1 MSKDSILAV
10 QFLFT
15 MTHIQFIQN
24 QTNIAPKSIEATIK
38 LLSEDCTIP
47 FISRYRKDQTG
58 NLDEV
63 QIEAISKL
71 NKQFD
76 EIIKR
81 KESILKSIEEQN
93 ALSPEL
99 KSKIENSFDLQELED
114 FYLPYKKKKKTK
126 ADVARES
133 GLEPLAKIIMSQK
146 NEDIEFLASKY
157 LNENVKNE
165 DEALQ
170 GARDIIAEWINE
182 NIFIR
187 KNLRRLFQRKA
198 EITTKVVKTKKD
210 DEAAQKFSQYFDWA
224 EPISKAPSH
233 RLLAMLRA
241 EAEGFVKL
249 NVAIEKEEALDFI
262 EENIIKNKN
271 SDATEHL
278 ELAIKDSYKRL
289 LEPAISN
296 ETLQE
301 AKAKADIKAIDVF
314 SENLRQ
320 LLLAPPLGE
329 KRILAIDPGYR
340 TGCKVVCLDEK
351 GDLLNNETIYP
362 HAPQNDTAMAM
373 KKIRSMVN
381 AYNIEAISIGN
392 GTASRETE
400 FFIKKIAFDKPVQV
414 FVVSE
419 AGASVYSASKI
430 AREEFPNYDV
440 TVRGSV
446 SIGRRLSDP
455 LAELVK
461 IDPKSIGVGQYQ
473 HDVDQTKLQSALDS
487 TVMSCVNSV
496 GININT
502 ASKSLLSYVSG
513 IGEKMAEN
521 IVTYRSENGPFED
534 RKQLKKVPRLGE
546 KAYQQAAA
554 FIRIRDGKNP
564 LDNSAVHPEAYPI
577 VEKMAKDLG
586 IKTNELIANKE
597 KIAQIKPENYITAE
611 IGILTLKDILKEL
624 EKPGLDPR
632 KAAKI
637 FEFDP
642 NVRSI
647 SDLKTGMILP
657 GIVNNITAFGCF
669 VDLGIKESGLVHIS
683 QLKEGYVSDVN
694 EVVKMH
700 QHVQVK
706 VVEVDEARKR
716 IQLTM
721 IL

>member
-1 MSKDSILAV
+1 
-10 QFLFT
+10 
-15 MTHIQFIQN
+15 MTNIQFIQN

-126 ADVARES
+126 ADVAREN

-187 KNLRRLFQRKA
+187 KNLRRMFQRKA

-249 NVAIEKEEALDFI
+249 NVAIEKEEAIDFI

-521 IVTYRSENGPFED
+521 IVAYRTENGPFED

-564 LDNSAVHPEAYPI
+564 LDNSAVHPEAYLI

-597 KIAQIKPENYITAE
+597 KIAQIKPENYTTAE

-647 SDLKTGMILP
+647 SDLRTGMILP

>member
-1 MSKDSILAV
+1 
-10 QFLFT
+10 
-15 MTHIQFIQN
+15 MTNIQFIQN

-81 KESILKSIEEQN
+81 KESILKSIEEQK

-126 ADVARES
+126 ADVAREN

-146 NEDIEFLASKY
+146 NDDIEFLASNY
-157 LNENVKNE
+157 LNANVKNE

-210 DEAAQKFSQYFDWA
+210 DEAAQKFNQYFDWN

-271 SDATEHL
+271 SDATEQL

-430 AREEFPNYDV
+430 AREEFSNYDV

-521 IVTYRSENGPFED
+521 IVAYRSENGPFED

-586 IKTNELIANKE
+586 IKTTELIANKE
-597 KIAQIKPENYITAE
+597 KIAQIKPENYITSE

-642 NVRSI
+642 NVKTI
-647 SDLKTGMILP
+647 KDLRTGMILP

-669 VDLGIKESGLVHIS
+669 VDVGIKESGLVHIS

-716 IQLTM
+716 IQLTL

>member
-1 MSKDSILAV
+1 M
-10 QFLFT
+10 
-15 MTHIQFIQN
+15 
-24 QTNIAPKSIEATIK
+24 
-38 LLSEDCTIP
+38 
-47 FISRYRKDQTG
+47 
-58 NLDEV
+58 DEV
-63 QIEAISKL
+63 VIEQIAKL
-71 NKQFD
+71 NKQYD
-76 EIIKR
+76 EIVKR

-93 ALSPEL
+93 ALTPEL
-99 KSKIENSFDLQELED
+99 KSKIENSFDLQEIED
-114 FYLPYKKKKKTK
+114 LYLPYKKKKKTK
-126 ADVARES
+126 ADTAREN
-133 GLEPLAKIIMSQK
+133 GLEPLAKIIMSQR
-146 NEDIEFLASKY
+146 NDDVEFLASKY
-157 LNENVKNE
+157 LNDKVANE
-165 DEALQ
+165 EEALQ

-187 KNLRRLFQRKA
+187 KNLRRMFQRKA

-249 NVAIEKEEALDFI
+249 NVEIEKEEAISFI
-262 EENIIKNKN
+262 EDNIIKSNN
-271 SDATEHL
+271 DTTQHL

-301 AKAKADIKAIDVF
+301 AKEKADIKAIDVF
-314 SENLRQ
+314 AGNLSQ

-329 KRILAIDPGYR
+329 KRILAIDPGFR
-340 TGCKVVCLDEK
+340 TGCKVVCLDEQ
-351 GDLLNNETIYP
+351 GDLLYNETIFP
-362 HAPQNDTAMAM
+362 HAPQNETAMAM
-373 KKIRSMVN
+373 KKIKSMVN

-430 AREEFPNYDV
+430 ARDEFPNYDV
-440 TVRGSV
+440 TVRGAV

-473 HDVDQTKLQSALDS
+473 HDVDQTKLKEELDT
-487 TVMSCVNSV
+487 TVVRCVNSV

-521 IVTYRSENGPFED
+521 IVNYRSENGAFEE
-534 RKQLKKVPRLGE
+534 RSQLKKVPRLGD
-546 KAYQQAAA
+546 KAFQQAAA
-554 FIRIRDGKNP
+554 FIRIKDGKNP
-564 LDNSAVHPEAYPI
+564 LDNSAVHPESYKM

-586 IKTNELIANKE
+586 IKVAELIGNKE
-597 KIAQIKPENYITAE
+597 KIDKIKPENYTTPDV
-611 IGILTLKDILKEL
+611 GILGVKDILKEL
-624 EKPGLDPR
+624 VKPGLDPR
-632 KAAKI
+632 KAAKV

-642 NVRSI
+642 NVKTIADVRS
-647 SDLKTGMILP
+647 GMIVP

-669 VDLGIKESGLVHIS
+669 VDIGIKESGLVHIS
-683 QLKEGYVSDVN
+683 QLKEGYVADVN
-694 EVVKMH
+694 EVVKLH

>member
-1 MSKDSILAV
+1 
-10 QFLFT
+10 
-15 MTHIQFIQN
+15 MTNTQFIQN
-24 QTNIAPKSIEATIK
+24 ATQLPVKGIENTLQ

-47 FISRYRKDQTG
+47 FISRYRKDKTG

-63 QIEAISKL
+63 QIETISKL
-71 NKQFD
+71 NKQFN

-81 KESILKSIEEQN
+81 KDSILKSIEEQN
-93 ALSPEL
+93 ALTPEL
-99 KSKIENSFDLQELED
+99 QTKIETSFDLQELED
-114 FYLPYKKKKKTK
+114 LYLPYKKKRKTK
-126 ADVARES
+126 ADTAREN

-146 NEDIEFLASKY
+146 SDDLEFLASKY
-157 LNENVKNE
+157 INDKVANE

-187 KNLRRLFQRKA
+187 KNLRRTFQRKA
-198 EITTKVVKTKKD
+198 MVETKVVKAKKEED
-210 DEAAQKFSQYFDWA
+210 NAQKFSQYFEWN
-224 EPISKAPSH
+224 ENLMKAPSH

-241 EAEGFVKL
+241 ETEGFVKFKISL
-249 NVAIEKEEALDFI
+249 SDEDKDETLRFIDKTVIKNEGESAFHIEK
-262 EENIIKNKN
+262 
-271 SDATEHL
+271 
-278 ELAIKDSYKRL
+278 AIDDSYKRL

-296 ETLQE
+296 EVLQE
-301 AKAKADIKAIDVF
+301 AKEKADSKAIDVF

-329 KRILAIDPGYR
+329 KRILAIDPGYK

-351 GDLLNNETIYP
+351 GDLLHNENIYP
-362 HAPQNDTAMAM
+362 HAPQNETTMAM

-430 AREEFPNYDV
+430 AREEFPTYDV
-440 TVRGSV
+440 TVRGAV

-473 HDVDQTKLQSALDS
+473 HDVDQTKLKEELDS
-487 TVMSCVNSV
+487 TVIRCVNSV
-496 GININT
+496 GINLNT

-521 IVTYRSENGPFED
+521 IVAFRSENGPFED
-534 RKQLKKVPRLGE
+534 RSQLKKVPRLGE
-546 KAYQQAAA
+546 KAFQQAAA
-554 FIRIRDGKNP
+554 FIRIKDGKNP
-564 LDNSAVHPEAYPI
+564 LDNSAVHPESYKM

-586 IKTNELIANKE
+586 IQVSELIGNKE
-597 KIAQIKPENYITAE
+597 QISKIQVEKYTTEDV
-611 IGILTLKDILKEL
+611 GILGVQDIVKEL

-632 KAAKI
+632 KAAKV

-642 NVRSI
+642 SVRSI
-647 SDLKTGMILP
+647 ANVKPGMIVP

-669 VDLGIKESGLVHIS
+669 VDIGIKESGLVHIS
-683 QLKEGYVSDVN
+683 QLKEGFVSDVN
-694 EVVKMH
+694 EVVKLH

-706 VVEVDEARKR
+706 VIEVDEARKR
-716 IQLTM
+716 IQLSM

>member
-1 MSKDSILAV
+1 
-10 QFLFT
+10 

-99 KSKIENSFDLQELED
+99 KAKIENSFDLQELED

-126 ADVARES
+126 ADVAREN

-146 NEDIEFLASKY
+146 NDDIEFLASKY
-157 LNENVKNE
+157 LNANVKNE

-224 EPISKAPSH
+224 EPIAKAPSH

-430 AREEFPNYDV
+430 AREEFANYDV

-521 IVTYRSENGPFED
+521 IVAYRSENGPFED

-586 IKTNELIANKE
+586 IKTTELIANKE

-647 SDLKTGMILP
+647 SNLRTGMILP

-721 IL
+721 VL

>member
-1 MSKDSILAV
+1 
-10 QFLFT
+10 
-15 MTHIQFIQN
+15 MTQTQFIQN
-24 QTNIAPKSIEATIK
+24 QVNTSAKNIEATLQ

-63 QIEAISKL
+63 IIEQIAKLSK
-71 NKQFD
+71 QYD
-76 EIIKR
+76 EIVKR
-81 KESILKSIEEQN
+81 KESILKSIDEQGQ
-93 ALSPEL
+93 LTPEL
-99 KSKIENSFDLQELED
+99 AKKIQDSFDLQEIED
-114 FYLPYKKKKKTK
+114 LYLPYKKKKKTK
-126 ADVARES
+126 ADVAREN
-133 GLEPLAKIIMSQK
+133 GLEPLAKILMAQ
-146 NEDIEFLASKY
+146 NADDIEFIASKY
-157 LNENVKNE
+157 LNDKVANE

-170 GARDIIAEWINE
+170 GARDIVAEWINE
-182 NIFIR
+182 NVYIR
-187 KNLRRLFQRKA
+187 KNLRRIFQRKA
-198 EITTKVVKTKKD
+198 VIATKVVKTKKD
-210 DEAAQKFSQYFDWA
+210 DEAAQKFNQYFDWS

-249 NVAIEKEEALDFI
+249 NVEIENEEAIEFI
-262 EENIIKNKN
+262 ENNTIKNN
-271 SDATEHL
+271 RETADHL
-278 ELAIKDSYKRL
+278 RLAIKDSYKRL

-314 SENLRQ
+314 AGNLSQ

-340 TGCKVVCLDEK
+340 SGCKVVCLDEK
-351 GDLLNNETIYP
+351 GDLLYNETIYP
-362 HAPQNDTAMAM
+362 HQPQNETAMAM
-373 KKIRSMVN
+373 KKVKSMVN

-430 AREEFPNYDV
+430 AREEFPNFDV

-473 HDVDQTKLQSALDS
+473 HDVDQTKLKEELD
-487 TVMSCVNSV
+487 TVVMRCVNSV

-521 IVTYRSENGPFED
+521 IVAFRSENGPFDD
-534 RKQLKKVPRLGE
+534 RKQLKKVPRLGD

-554 FIRIRDGKNP
+554 FIRIKEGKNP
-564 LDNSAVHPEAYPI
+564 LDNSAVHPEAYSI

-586 IKTNELIANKE
+586 LKTNDLIANKE
-597 KIAQIKPENYITAE
+597 KISQIKPEKYTNETV
-611 IGILTLKDILKEL
+611 GILGIKDILKEL

-632 KAAKI
+632 KAAKV

-642 NVRSI
+642 NVKTIKDVR
-647 SDLKTGMILP
+647 TGMILP

-669 VDLGIKESGLVHIS
+669 VDIGIKESGLVHIS
-683 QLKEGYVSDVN
+683 QLKEGYVADVN
-694 EVVKMH
+694 EVVKLH

-706 VVEVDEARKR
+706 VVEVDEERKR

-721 IL
+721 VF

>member
-1 MSKDSILAV
+1 
-10 QFLFT
+10 
-15 MTHIQFIQN
+15 MTNIQFIQN

-38 LLSEDCTIP
+38 LLLEDCTIP

-71 NKQFD
+71 SKQFD

-81 KESILKSIEEQN
+81 KESILKAIEEQN

-126 ADVARES
+126 ADVAREN

-146 NEDIEFLASKY
+146 NDDIEFLASKY
-157 LNENVKNE
+157 LNANVKNE

-198 EITTKVVKTKKD
+198 EITTKVVKTKKE
-210 DEAAQKFSQYFDWA
+210 DENAQKFSQYFDWA

-249 NVAIEKEEALDFI
+249 NVTIEKEEALDFI

-362 HAPQNDTAMAM
+362 HAPQNDTTMAM

-392 GTASRETE
+392 GIASRETE

-430 AREEFPNYDV
+430 AREEFANYDV

-521 IVTYRSENGPFED
+521 IVSYRSENGPFED

-597 KIAQIKPENYITAE
+597 KIAQIKPENYITVE

-642 NVRSI
+642 NVKTI
-647 SDLKTGMILP
+647 KDLRTGMILP

-669 VDLGIKESGLVHIS
+669 VDVGIKESGLVHIS

-706 VVEVDEARKR
+706 LVEVDEARKR

>member
-1 MSKDSILAV
+1 
-10 QFLFT
+10 
-15 MTHIQFIQN
+15 MTATGFIQKSLSISDK
-24 QTNIAPKSIEATIK
+24 NIHATLK
-38 LLSEDCTIP
+38 LLGEDCTIP
-47 FISRYRKDQTG
+47 FISRYRKDATG

-63 QIEAISKL
+63 QIEQIAKL
-71 NKQFD
+71 NTQFE

-93 ALSPEL
+93 ALSSEL
-99 KSKIENSFDLQELED
+99 RQRIEESYDLPELED
-114 FYLPYKKKKKTK
+114 LYLPYKKRRKTK
-126 ADVARES
+126 ADSAKEK

-146 NEDIEFLASKY
+146 SNDLHSLASKY
-157 LNENVKNE
+157 LNPEIASVE
-165 DEALQ
+165 DALQ

-182 NIFIR
+182 NGYVR

-198 EITTKVVKTKKD
+198 VISSKVVKAKKD
-210 DEAAQKFSQYFDWA
+210 EEAAQKFSQYFEW
-224 EPISKAPSH
+224 EENLSRIPSH
-233 RLLAMLRA
+233 RLLAILRA
-241 EAEGFVKL
+241 ETEGFVKTK
-249 NVAIEKEEALDFI
+249 IEIDKDEALDLI
-262 EENIIKNKN
+262 ENAILKSNNECTEQIII
-271 SDATEHL
+271 
-278 ELAIKDSYKRL
+278 AISDSYKRL

-301 AKAKADIKAIDVF
+301 AKQKADEKAINIF

-340 TGCKVVCLDEK
+340 SGCKVVCLDEK
-351 GDLLNNETIYP
+351 GDLLHNETIFP
-362 HAPQNDTAMAM
+362 HAPQNEAGMAM

-381 AYNIEAISIGN
+381 AYNIQAISIGN

-400 FFIKKIAFDKPVQV
+400 FFIKKIAFDTPPQV

-430 AREEFPNYDV
+430 ARDEFPNFDV
-440 TVRGSV
+440 TVRGAV

-461 IDPKSIGVGQYQ
+461 IDAKSIGVGQYQ
-473 HDVDQTKLQSALDS
+473 HDVDQTQLKNELDT
-487 TVMSCVNSV
+487 TVMKCVNSV
-496 GININT
+496 GINLNT

-513 IGEKMAEN
+513 ISEKMAEN
-521 IVTYRSENGPFED
+521 IVNYRAENGAFEN

-554 FIRIRDGKNP
+554 FIRIANGKNP
-564 LDNSAVHPEAYPI
+564 LDNSAVHPEAYPV

-586 IKTNELIANKE
+586 IKTIDLIANKE
-597 KIAQIKPENYITAE
+597 KIALIKPEKYITE
-611 IGILTLKDILKEL
+611 TIGILGIKDILKEL

-632 KAAKI
+632 KAAKV

-642 NVRSI
+642 NVKTI
-647 SDLKTGMILP
+647 KDLKPGMILP

-683 QLKEGYVSDVN
+683 QLKEGFVSDVS
-694 EVVKMH
+694 EVVKLH
-700 QHVQVK
+700 QHVQVR
-706 VVEVDEARKR
+706 VTEVDEARKR
-716 IQLTM
+716 MQLSM

>member
-71 NKQFD
+71 NKQYD

-93 ALSPEL
+93 ALTPEL

-126 ADVARES
+126 ADVAREN

-146 NEDIEFLASKY
+146 NDDIEFLASKY
-157 LNENVKNE
+157 LNAKVKNE

-362 HAPQNDTAMAM
+362 HAPQNDSAMAM

-430 AREEFPNYDV
+430 AREEFSNYDV

-521 IVTYRSENGPFED
+521 IVAYRSENGPFED

-642 NVRSI
+642 NVKTI
-647 SDLKTGMILP
+647 KDLRVGMILP

-669 VDLGIKESGLVHIS
+669 VDVGIKESGLVHIS

>member
-1 MSKDSILAV
+1 
-10 QFLFT
+10 
-15 MTHIQFIQN
+15 MTYIQFIKRAVD
-24 QTNIAPKSIEATIK
+24 TSEKNIETTLK
-38 LLSEDCTIP
+38 LLAEDCTIP
-47 FISRYRKDQTG
+47 FIARYRKDQTG

-63 QIEAISKL
+63 QIEEIFKW
-71 NKQFD
+71 NKQFE
-76 EIIKR
+76 EIQKR
-81 KESILKSIEEQN
+81 KESILKSIEEQGQ
-93 ALSPEL
+93 LSAEL
-99 KSKIENSFDLQELED
+99 QEKINKSFDLQEIED
-114 FYLPYKKKKKTK
+114 WYLPFKKKRKTK
-126 ADVARES
+126 ADIAREK
-133 GLEPLAKIIMSQK
+133 GLEPLAKIIMSQNCDDVENLATRYLNGQVA
-146 NEDIEFLASKY
+146 NED
-157 LNENVKNE
+157 
-165 DEALQ
+165 DALQ

-182 NIFIR
+182 DIFVR
-187 KNLRRLFQRKA
+187 KNIRRMFERKA
-198 EITTKVVKTKKD
+198 TVTTQVIKAKKE
-210 DEAAQKFSQYFDWA
+210 DENAQKFNQYFDWS
-224 EPISKAPSH
+224 EPIAKAPSH

-241 EAEGFVKL
+241 ESEGFIKL
-249 NVAIEKEEALDFI
+249 NVGIDPEEAIEFI
-262 EENIIKNKN
+262 EENIIKNKK
-271 SDATEHL
+271 STAEQL
-278 ELAIKDSYKRL
+278 KIAIKDSYKRL

-296 ETLQE
+296 ETLQNY
-301 AKAKADIKAIDVF
+301 KTKADTKAIDVF
-314 SENLRQ
+314 AQNLSQ

-340 TGCKVVCLDEK
+340 SGCKVVCLDEK
-351 GDLLNNETIYP
+351 GDLLYNETLYP
-362 HAPQNDTAMAM
+362 HPPQNENAMAM

-400 FFIKKIAFDKPVQV
+400 FFIKKIAFDKPIQV

-446 SIGRRLSDP
+446 SIGRRLADP

-461 IDPKSIGVGQYQ
+461 IDAKSIGVGQYQ
-473 HDVDQTKLQSALDS
+473 HDVDQTKLKEELDR
-487 TVMSCVNSV
+487 TVVRCVNSV

-513 IGEKMAEN
+513 IGEKIAEN
-521 IVTYRSENGPFED
+521 IVKFRSEHGPFED

-554 FIRIRDGKNP
+554 FIRIPNGKNP
-564 LDNSAVHPEAYPI
+564 LDHSAVHPEAYPI

-586 IKTNELIANKE
+586 IKTHELIANKE
-597 KIAQIKPENYITAE
+597 KIALIKPENYITSE

-632 KAAKI
+632 KSAKM

-642 NVRSI
+642 NVKKI

-669 VDLGIKESGLVHIS
+669 VDIGLKESGLVHIS
-683 QLKEGYVSDVN
+683 QLKAGFVSDVN
-694 EVVKMH
+694 EVVKLH

-706 VVEVDEARKR
+706 VVEVDEVRKR

-721 IL
+721 VL

>member
-1 MSKDSILAV
+1 M
-10 QFLFT
+10 
-15 MTHIQFIQN
+15 
-24 QTNIAPKSIEATIK
+24 TNINFIKAQVQTSDKNIEATLK

-63 QIEAISKL
+63 VIEQIAKLSK
-71 NKQFD
+71 QYD
-76 EIIKR
+76 EIVKR
-81 KESILKSIEEQN
+81 KDSILKTIEEQGQ
-93 ALSPEL
+93 LSPEL
-99 KSKIENSFDLQELED
+99 KSKIEKSFDLQEIED
-114 FYLPYKKKKKTK
+114 LYLPYKKKKKTR
-126 ADVARES
+126 ADVAREN
-133 GLEPLAKIIMSQK
+133 GLEPLAMLILAQK
-146 NEDIEFLASKY
+146 NDDVDFLSTQYINKNVP
-157 LNENVKNE
+157 NEE
-165 DEALQ
+165 EALQ
-170 GARDIIAEWINE
+170 GARDIVAEWINE
-182 NIFIR
+182 NIAVR
-187 KNLRRLFQRKA
+187 QSLRRLYNRKA
-198 EITTKVVKTKKD
+198 VIETKVVKKKA
-210 DEAAQKFSQYFDWA
+210 EEEEAQKFKQYFDWS
-224 EPISKAPSH
+224 EPLSKAPSH

-241 EAEGFVKL
+241 ENEGFIKL
-249 NVAIEKEEALDFI
+249 KIETDIDETYDLIDEL
-262 EENIIKNKN
+262 IIKNTN
-271 SDATEHL
+271 SPSISHVQ
-278 ELAIKDSYKRL
+278 LAIEDSYKRL
-289 LEPAISN
+289 LHPAISN

-314 SENLRQ
+314 AGNLSQ

-340 TGCKVVCLDEK
+340 SGCKIVCLDEK
-351 GDLLNNETIYP
+351 GDLLYNETIYP
-362 HAPQNDTAMAM
+362 HQPQNETAMAM
-373 KKIRSMVN
+373 KKIKSMVN

-430 AREEFPNYDV
+430 ARDEFPNYDV

-461 IDPKSIGVGQYQ
+461 IDAKSIGVGQYQ
-473 HDVDQTKLQSALDS
+473 HDVDQTKLKEELD
-487 TVMSCVNSV
+487 TVVVRCVNSV

-521 IVTYRSENGPFED
+521 IIAFRSENGPFED

-554 FIRIRDGKNP
+554 FIRIHNGKNP

-577 VEKMAKDLG
+577 VEKMAKDLK
-586 IKTNELIANKE
+586 ISVNDLIANKE
-597 KIAQIKPENYITAE
+597 KIALIKPENYTNE
-611 IGILTLKDILKEL
+611 TIGIFGIKDILKEL
-624 EKPGLDPR
+624 VKPGLDPR
-632 KAAKI
+632 KAAKV

-642 NVRSI
+642 NVKTI
-647 SDLKTGMILP
+647 KDVKTGMILP

-669 VDLGIKESGLVHIS
+669 VDIGVKESGLVHIS
-683 QLKEGYVSDVN
+683 QLKAGFVSDVN
-694 EVVKMH
+694 EVVKLH

-706 VVEVDEARKR
+706 VVEVDEDRKR

-721 IL
+721 VI

>member
-1 MSKDSILAV
+1 LSKDSILAF

-15 MTHIQFIQN
+15 MTNIQFIQN

-38 LLSEDCTIP
+38 LLLEDCTIP

-71 NKQFD
+71 NKQYD

-126 ADVARES
+126 ADVAREN

-146 NEDIEFLASKY
+146 NDDIEFLASKY
-157 LNENVKNE
+157 LNANVKNE

-210 DEAAQKFSQYFDWA
+210 DEAAQKFNQYFDWA

-271 SDATEHL
+271 SDATSHL

-430 AREEFPNYDV
+430 AREEFSNYDV

-521 IVTYRSENGPFED
+521 IVAYRSENGPFED

-642 NVRSI
+642 NVKTI
-647 SDLKTGMILP
+647 KDLRTGMILP

-669 VDLGIKESGLVHIS
+669 VDVGIKESGLVHIS